1 MQLNHFDT
9 KLGRGI
15 HLLQSWID
23 KKTDANAG
31 ELQPLDGRFQFLALS
46 NDIKAAFRR
55 NFFTLFG
62 HEADLLWLN
71 AQRNINNLLCVAHLQ
86 IQFGHDVL
94 AQAFD
99 VSLLNVAAISAK
111 RGNNSAEAGSFTN

>member
-1 MQLNHFDT
+1 MQLIHSDT
-9 KLGRGI
+9 KLCLSI
-15 HLLQSWID
+15 HLLHSWFD

-31 ELQPLDGRFQFLALS
+31 ELQPLYVRFQFLALS
-46 NDIKAAFRR
+46 NDIKAAFRP

-71 AQRNINNLLCVAHLQ
+71 AQRNINNLLCVAHLY
-86 IQFGHDVL
+86 IQFGHNVL

-99 VSLLNVAAISAK
+99 VSLLNVAAISAQM
-111 RGNNSAEAGSFTN
+111 GNNSADAGSFTN